1 MKISIFGAGYVRLVT
16 SACLADLGHL
26 VLCVDTDKHKI
37 DALSNGTIPFFEPGL
52 DSLVKKTYTKGKLRF
67 TSDTREAVEFG
78 DVIFI
83 CVGTP
88 SLITGEADVRAVLD
102 VATVVARHINGYKVV
117 VVKSTVP
124 PGTTRKVYDIIKQH
138 CERPFDV
145 VSNPEFLREGTALRA
160 FQYPDKIVVGAASDK
175 AVEIMRKV
183 YSGRMRTYL
192 PLVDT
197 NWETAE
203 LIKYAS
209 NCFLAMKISLA
220 NEFAN
225 LCDIVG
231 ADIKTL
237 AFALGLDNRIG
248 PRFLNAGVGY
258 GGSCFPKDV
267 HAIAHFARKHGYT
280 ASLIEGIEAFNER
293 QKNKIN
299 EKIAAV
305 FGNVRGKT
313 FCVWGL
319 SFKPGTS
326 DMRAAPSIAIV
337 QKLLHDGASVRVY
350 DPEATDEARKIFG
363 DHVVYCG
370 SAEEAAQGSDA
381 ILLVT
386 EWDEFRNV
394 DLGSIRASM
403 KGNKL
408 FDGRNIYEP
417 HAVRDEGFEY
427 YGMGKN

>member
-1 MKISIFGAGYVRLVT
+1 MKISIFGAGYVGLVT

-26 VLCVDTDKHKI
+26 VLCVDTDTHKI
-37 DALSNGTIPFFEPGL
+37 ESLTHGQIPFFEPGL
-52 DSLVKKTYTKGKLRF
+52 DSLVKKTYAKGKLRF
-67 TSDTREAVEFG
+67 TSDSREAVEFG

-88 SLITGEADVRAVLD
+88 SLATGEADVRAVLD

-145 VSNPEFLREGTALRA
+145 VANPEFLREGVALRA